1 MELVQEA
8 LRAYERARG
17 VRPGDQ
23 DERPPMDAPGTAR
36 EERPR
41 NFFRLPRVARDF
53 SIIVEAAEQVSVG
66 SLEVET
72 PAGMVGKTISTFVG
86 VEGEAHLLLCHSATF
101 VVELS
106 EGKGVLFEEAAARL
120 LGGWPPC
127 PNPVAPELL
136 EGILRLVKGMAGLV
150 PSLPKELVKINMS
163 ASNARV
169 AVDVI
174 VAMENGLNGDL
185 DWWTPTASAAEANV
199 VVCKL
204 ERAVQMAV
212 CMKELECK
220 EAAVAPVSAAAG
232 RASTGGSTSGDGA
245 TPLNRFTVEQE
256 AKATALVDSGGR
268 MIAGASAKDAL
279 KVVALLAQPASKAAQ
294 RWLINFAAEAR
305 ESGLGQP
312 DVAAMVQFFQFD
324 LATKGSG
331 KSWSGSLL
339 TALSLVAEGGRAEAI
354 ALMAQVDV
362 FADVVYNK
370 CGLVCFEQLVGLG
383 GETCAALR
391 LFAAGHGNCS
401 EVVRLYMLRV
411 EAVFAAAHAGVSGKV
426 PLTDEYQREV
436 QAYNMAYGGYAAQL
450 LKRLADEGGEGERGG
465 ASARRGLGAGGEWWS
480 GSDGPHSRGAGGG
493 GGAAGSSGGGKGS
506 WGAWG
511 GPQGGSGYGGARW
524 GPPGQYGPG
533 ARGGAGGGGWSAGGT
548 TGAPSGAAFG
558 GVAGASGGGW
568 QGGGGK
574 GKGKGGKGGA
584 TRQGPCFAF
593 LQHGFCRFAQAN
605 GFCDFLHASASGKAL
620 CPEQFL
626 GGGCTRDGVC
636 VLAHDV
642 RE

>member
-1 MELVQEA
+1 MVQEA

-17 VRPGDQ
+17 VRPGEQ
-23 DERPPMDAPGTAR
+23 DERPPMDAHGTAR
-36 EERPR
+36 EERPC

-53 SIIVEAAEQVSVG
+53 GIIVEAAEEVSVG

-127 PNPVAPELL
+127 PNPVAPGLL

-150 PSLPKELVKINMS
+150 PSLPKELIKINMS

-174 VAMENGLNGDL
+174 VAMANGLNGDL

-294 RWLINFAAEAR
+294 RWLTNFAAEAR

-339 TALSLVAEGGRAEAI
+339 AALSLVAEGGRAEAI
-354 ALMAQVDV
+354 ALMTQVDV
-362 FADVVYNK
+362 LADVVHNK

-391 LFAAGHGNCS
+391 LFAAGHGIAARSYGSTCCGSRRCS
-401 EVVRLYMLRV
+401 PRR
-411 EAVFAAAHAGVSGKV
+411 
-426 PLTDEYQREV
+426 T
-436 QAYNMAYGGYAAQL
+436 
-450 LKRLADEGGEGERGG
+450 RG
-465 ASARRGLGAGGEWWS
+465 SVAR
-480 GSDGPHSRGAGGG
+480 
-493 GGAAGSSGGGKGS
+493 
-506 WGAWG
+506 
-511 GPQGGSGYGGARW
+511 
-524 GPPGQYGPG
+524 
-533 ARGGAGGGGWSAGGT
+533 
-548 TGAPSGAAFG
+548 
-558 GVAGASGGGW
+558 
-568 QGGGGK
+568 
-574 GKGKGGKGGA
+574 
-584 TRQGPCFAF
+584 
-593 LQHGFCRFAQAN
+593 CR
-605 GFCDFLHASASGKAL
+605 
-620 CPEQFL
+620 
-626 GGGCTRDGVC
+626 
-636 VLAHDV
+636 
-642 RE
+642 